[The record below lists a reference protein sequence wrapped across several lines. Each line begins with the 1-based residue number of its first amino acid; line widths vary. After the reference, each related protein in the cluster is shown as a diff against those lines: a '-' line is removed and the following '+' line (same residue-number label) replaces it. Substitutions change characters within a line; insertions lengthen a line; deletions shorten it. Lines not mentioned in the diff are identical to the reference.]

1 MRARREGTEP
11 PRPLARPR
19 AECSPPPPGALG
31 GLAVAAAVAAA
42 AGSITAA
49 AAADS
54 STEAVARRE
63 GGRWRHGGGGRES
76 EGRQAGAESGGGR
89 WWRPLNALGHHNAH
103 LLPVLALVMY
113 LAEQGTSTCAVGAQG
128 AGYGEY
134 GDGRP
139 HHQIM
144 IRLAAVCGVH
154 TKLMRSVARS
164 GAFGGVGRG

>member
-1 MRARREGTEP
+1 MG
-11 PRPLARPR
+11 
-19 AECSPPPPGALG
+19 
-31 GLAVAAAVAAA
+31 V
-42 AGSITAA
+42 
-49 AAADS
+49 
-54 STEAVARRE
+54 E
-63 GGRWRHGGGGRES
+63 GGRARGGRQGQKAEAAD
-76 EGRQAGAESGGGR
+76 GGAPCMHR
-89 WWRPLNALGHHNAH
+89 GHRNAH